1 VIVLLIALK
10 IGWKHV
16 KRSNVIVLL
25 IALKI
30 GWKHVKRSNVIILLI
45 ALKIGWKTRAK
56 KPRDSTPCLLLR
68 AGKHVN
74 RIRLV
79 VPLIAA

>member
-1 VIVLLIALK
+1 
-10 IGWKHV
+10 
-16 KRSNVIVLL
+16 
-25 IALKI
+25 
-30 GWKHVKRSNVIILLI
+30 VIILLI

-56 KPRDSTPCLLLR
+56 KPRDSTPYLLLR

-79 VPLIAA
+79 VPLITA